1 MKAICNLIVAMV
13 LLFALPSNASAD
25 TQYRYKD
32 VYATIQ
38 PGTDLNM
45 RQGPGKNNP
54 LVERVLGG
62 STVKIVNLDTYDL
75 GWVCVESA
83 AGNTGYVARRYL
95 MGNYVE
101 EFNSREL
108 EPVIPEETYE
118 EDTADI
124 FIDQSSFW
132 ASFLNYLA
140 RVCNNLISLGWWAY
154 LIVALALA
162 LVAGIVYYLRSYD
175 PYFEEPWIHYV
186 LYFLTILPTLGLC
199 GVVLMYK
206 YHPVFSDKILL
217 FLFALVPAI
226 LSVHAGWGVREC
238 GMYSGKYHKNAN
250 RDVGQLLQFPVWMM
264 ITLMFWYTF
273 LLPLIELSEDEFCY
287 NGGGFWRFV
296 LGLIIVA
303 VIISAVLLAWTLF
316 FVRKFFKTAGNWPV
330 RIMTIVLWWALT
342 RIAFNWA
349 YENFNGFG
357 YLLMLFFGA
366 MVLLGII
373 GGVLS
378 ELHSSRCPMCH
389 NCDAEQTN
397 LTDEGVSYSTSTGWE
412 SMGSGNIRP
421 RHSGAEV
428 SNAQRLV
435 KTTVA
440 THNWTTEHTCP
451 ACGCKWDISHSE
463 EVGRDTQELKRSW
476 TERY

>member
-1 MKAICNLIVAMV
+1 MKTLTNLLVAML
-13 LLFALPSNASAD
+13 LLFAVPANSSAE

-32 VYATIQ
+32 VYAT
-38 PGTDLNM
+38 PSTDLNM

-54 LVERVLGG
+54 LVERILEG
-62 STVKIVNLDTYDL
+62 STVKIVNLDTYDQ
-75 GWVCVESA
+75 GWVYVESE
-83 AGNTGYVARRYL
+83 AGNTGYVARKYL
-95 MGNYVE
+95 MGDYVE
-101 EFNSREL
+101 QFNAREL
-108 EPVIPEETYE
+108 EPVITEETYE
-118 EDTADI
+118 EDADGI
-124 FIDQSSFW
+124 SINQSSIL
-132 ASFLNYLA
+132 APFLNSLA
-140 RVCNNLISLGWWAY
+140 RMCNNLMSLGWWGFV
-154 LIVALALA
+154 IVAVALA
-162 LVAGIVYYLRSYD
+162 LVAGIVYYIRSYD
-175 PYFEEPWIHYV
+175 GYFETPWIHYV
-186 LYFLTILPTLGLC
+186 LYFLTILPAWGLF
-199 GVVLMYK
+199 GIVLMYK
-206 YHPVFSDKILL
+206 YHPVFQEKILL

-226 LSVHAGWGVREC
+226 LAVHAGWGVREC
-238 GMYSGKYHKNAN
+238 GMYYGKYHKNAN
-250 RDVGQLLQFPVWMM
+250 RRVGQLLQFPVWIM

-273 LLPLIELSEDEFCY
+273 LLPLIELSEDFSY

-296 LGLIIVA
+296 LGLIIVGA
-303 VIISAVLLAWTLF
+303 IIAAVLLAWTLF

-330 RIMTIVLWWALT
+330 SIMTVVLWWALV

-349 YENFNGFG
+349 YANFNGFG
-357 YLLMLFFGA
+357 YLLMLFFGG
-366 MVLLGII
+366 MVLIGII

-412 SMGSGNIRP
+412 SMGSSNIRA

-451 ACGCKWDISHSE
+451 VCGYKWDIDHSE
-463 EVGRDTQELKRSW
+463 EVGRKTEELKRSW
-476 TERY
+476 TEKY

>member
-1 MKAICNLIVAMV
+1 MKTICNLLVAMI
-13 LLFALPSNASAD
+13 LLFAVPSNASAD

-54 LVERVLGG
+54 LVERILGG
-62 STVKIVNLDTYDL
+62 STVKIVNLDTYDQ
-75 GWVCVESA
+75 GWVYVESA

-108 EPVIPEETYE
+108 EPIVTEEPEDC
-118 EDTADI
+118 EDTVSI
-124 FIDQSSFW
+124 EQSSFL
-132 ASFLNYLA
+132 APFLNYLA
-140 RVCNNLISLGWWAY
+140 RMCKNLISLGWWAY
-154 LIVALALA
+154 LIVAIALA
-162 LVAGIVYYLRSYD
+162 LTGGIVYYLRLYDSSY
-175 PYFEEPWIHYV
+175 EEPWIHYL
-186 LYFLTILPTLGLC
+186 LYFLTILPTWGLF
-199 GVVLMYK
+199 GIVLMYK

-217 FLFALVPAI
+217 FLFAMMPAV

-238 GMYSGKYHKNAN
+238 GMYDEKYHKNAN
-250 RDVGQLLQFPVWMM
+250 REVGQLLQFPVWMM

-287 NGGGFWRFV
+287 NGGGFWRFI
-296 LGLIIVA
+296 LGLIIIGA
-303 VIISAVLLAWTLF
+303 IIAAVLLAWTLF

-330 RIMTIVLWWALT
+330 RIMTLTLWWALT

-357 YLLMLFFGA
+357 YLLVLFFGA
-366 MVLLGII
+366 LVLIGII

-421 RHSGAEV
+421 NHYGAEV

-463 EVGRDTQELKRSW
+463 EVGRDTQELRRSW

>member
-1 MKAICNLIVAMV
+1 MKTICNLLVAMI
-13 LLFALPSNASAD
+13 LLFAVPSNASAD

-54 LVERVLGG
+54 LVERILGG
-62 STVKIVNLDTYDL
+62 STVKIVNLDTYDQ
-75 GWVCVESA
+75 GWVYVESA

-108 EPVIPEETYE
+108 EPIVTEEPEDC
-118 EDTADI
+118 EDTVSI
-124 FIDQSSFW
+124 EQSSFF
-132 ASFLNYLA
+132 APFLNYLA
-140 RVCNNLISLGWWAY
+140 RMCKNLISLGWWAY
-154 LIVALALA
+154 LIVAIALA
-162 LVAGIVYYLRSYD
+162 LTGGIVYYLRSYD
-175 PYFEEPWIHYV
+175 SSYEEPWIHYL
-186 LYFLTILPTLGLC
+186 LYFLTILPTWGLF
-199 GVVLMYK
+199 GIVLMYK

-217 FLFALVPAI
+217 FLFAMVPAV

-238 GMYSGKYHKNAN
+238 GMYDEKYHKNAN
-250 RDVGQLLQFPVWMM
+250 REVGQLLQFPVWMM

-296 LGLIIVA
+296 LGLLIVLAIVA
-303 VIISAVLLAWTLF
+303 AVMFLWFIVVRVF
-316 FVRKFFKTAGNWPV
+316 FRIAGNWPV
-330 RIMTIVLWWALT
+330 RIMTLTLWWALV
-342 RIAFNWA
+342 RIAFNWG

-357 YLLMLFFGA
+357 YLLILFFGGIL
-366 MVLLGII
+366 LLGVI
-373 GGVLS
+373 GGILG
-378 ELHSSRCPMCH
+378 ELQASRCPMCH
-389 NCDAEQTN
+389 NMDAEQTN
-397 LTDEGVSYSTSTGWE
+397 LTDEGVSYSTSTGWQ
-412 SMGSGNIRP
+412 SMSDSSISP
-421 RHSGAEV
+421 RHYGAEV
-428 SNAQRLV
+428 SNAQKLV

-451 ACGCKWDISHSE
+451 ECGCKWDISHSE
-463 EVGRDTQELKRSW
+463 EVGRDEEVLKHSW